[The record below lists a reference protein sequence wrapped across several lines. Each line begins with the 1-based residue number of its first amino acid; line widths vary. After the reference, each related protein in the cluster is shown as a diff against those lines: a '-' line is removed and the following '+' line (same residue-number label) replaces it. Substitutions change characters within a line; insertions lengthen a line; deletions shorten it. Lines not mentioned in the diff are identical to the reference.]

1 VRLGLLLALTVLGFA
16 APARAADVTVT
27 PAGGDPVTLSIAEL
41 EPSWDV
47 HERPYTVDGRQIVVT
62 GISID
67 RLLDRAGV
75 DPFGYGD
82 VTVGEIVL
90 TREEMIDPAAFPEGR
105 PVFWLDADGSHFLR
119 PGGARIA
126 GPFTV
131 ALAARGGSLRVSASA
146 SRRRVEAGDRVT
158 FTAEVEGGDEDVR
171 VRWTFDD
178 GKKGEGRRVRH
189 AFERP
194 GTYKVVVGVT
204 SESDPTGD
212 SAIVTVRVGEPAEG
226 PDRDGGGTD
235 EDEDAPDSGAAT
247 GGDESAGGDASAG
260 GAASSGA
267 GGSSGAGASPGGSA
281 ADDARRAARD
291 RARAE
296 RRTRADARRRRANRA
311 RSERGVEVTGLLL
324 DDPGEPLAPAA
335 PAAARTGA
343 LEPAELPDE
352 ALVVLL
358 ALGMLAYGG
367 WREAQTR

>member
-1 VRLGLLLALTVLGFA
+1 MRLGLLLALSLFGLAT
-16 APARAADVTVT
+16 PARAADVTVT
-27 PAGGDPVTLSIAEL
+27 PAGGEPVTLSIGEL

-47 HERPYTVDGRQIVVT
+47 RERPYMVDGQQIVVT

-90 TREEMIDPAAFPEGR
+90 TREEMIDPEAFPEGR
-105 PVFWLDADGSHFLR
+105 PVFWLDAEGTHFLR
-119 PGGARIA
+119 PGGERIT

-158 FTAEVEGGDEDVR
+158 FTARVEGADGDVR

-178 GKKGEGRRVRH
+178 GEKGEGRRVRH
-189 AFERP
+189 TFERP
-194 GTYKVVVGVT
+194 GTYKVVVGAT
-204 SESDPTGD
+204 SEADPTGD

-226 PDRDGGGTD
+226 PDREGGGTN

-247 GGDESAGGDASAG
+247 GGDEASGGDTSSGGDASSG
-260 GAASSGA
+260 GA
-267 GGSSGAGASPGGSA
+267 
-281 ADDARRAARD
+281 AARD
-291 RARAE
+291 RARTQ
-296 RRTRADARRRRANRA
+296 RRARADARRRRANRT

-324 DDPGEPLAPAA
+324 EGPGEPLAPAA
-335 PAAARTGA
+335 QAGARTGNPDPA
-343 LEPAELPDE
+343 APAELPDE
-352 ALVVLL
+352 VLVALL